1 MNQIIDNGGQPVDL
15 GYNITGYKQGA
26 AGSSYLSWQEGN
38 WSLVVRAS
46 NINGESPDDLAKN
59 VVNILEQETLP
70 TEYRWSNHTERGE
83 PLTIIATQ

>member
-1 MNQIIDNGGQPVDL
+1 MALMPKQNAVNQIIDNGGQPVDL

-46 NINGESPDDLAKN
+46 NINGESPDDLAKMLSTFWN
-59 VVNILEQETLP
+59 KKRCQHRI
-70 TEYRWSNHTERGE
+70 
-83 PLTIIATQ
+83 PLVKSH

>member
-38 WSLVVRAS
+38 WSLVVR
-46 NINGESPDDLAKN
+46 LKY
-59 VVNILEQETLP
+59 Q
-70 TEYRWSNHTERGE
+70 W
-83 PLTIIATQ
+83 

>member
-38 WSLVVRAS
+38 WSLVVRPQIS
-46 NINGESPDDLAKN
+46 M
-59 VVNILEQETLP
+59 VNRLMI
-70 TEYRWSNHTERGE
+70 
-83 PLTIIATQ
+83 